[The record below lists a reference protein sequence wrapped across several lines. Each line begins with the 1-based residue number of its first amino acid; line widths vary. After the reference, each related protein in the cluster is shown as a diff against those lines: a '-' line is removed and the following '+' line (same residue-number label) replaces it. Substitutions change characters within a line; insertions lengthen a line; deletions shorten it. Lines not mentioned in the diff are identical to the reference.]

1 MLLYERYFGGT
12 LSEKMLGVH
21 RNEYIVSTMCG
32 GYVKGFD
39 CYAERVTKRIDESLA
54 RFSDLVISA
63 SPLAMGLQTENGP
76 PEWHPASPELKIA
89 MQYSWSNK
97 DISSTLIGMNSARQ
111 FTRSTLSVNLTTKRV
126 LSVNLAAKMATAKVM
141 SAGTSTATSCSLLKR
156 PFFSLNKKVPN
167 LNNNLR
173 FNTTTK
179 RVSKRS
185 FSCKSIYNPS
195 VQIKELG
202 QPETL
207 DYRVYFLDNSGKKV
221 SPWHD
226 IPLHLGDGVFN
237 FVVEIPK
244 ESSAKMEIA
253 TDEQFTP
260 IKQDTKKGKL
270 RYYPYNINWNYGLL
284 PQTWEDP
291 SFANAEVEGA
301 FGDNDPVDVVE
312 IGERRGKIGEIL
324 KVKPLAAL
332 AMIDEGEL
340 DWKIVAISLD
350 DPRASLVNDVN
361 DVEKHFPG
369 TITAIRDWF
378 RDYKIP
384 DGKPA
389 NKFGLGNEAASKD
402 YALKV
407 ITEANESWAK
417 LIKRSIP
424 AGELSLV

>member
-1 MLLYERYFGGT
+1 
-12 LSEKMLGVH
+12 
-21 RNEYIVSTMCG
+21 
-32 GYVKGFD
+32 
-39 CYAERVTKRIDESLA
+39 
-54 RFSDLVISA
+54 
-63 SPLAMGLQTENGP
+63 
-76 PEWHPASPELKIA
+76 
-89 MQYSWSNK
+89 
-97 DISSTLIGMNSARQ
+97 
-111 FTRSTLSVNLTTKRV
+111 
-126 LSVNLAAKMATAKVM
+126 MATARVM
-141 SAGTSTATSCSLLKR
+141 SAATNTTASCLLLKG
-156 PFFSLNKKVPN
+156 PFFSLNKKALN
-167 LNNNLR
+167 FNNNLR

-179 RVSKRS
+179 RISKRL
-185 FSCKSIYNPS
+185 FSCKSIYNPD
-195 VQIKELG
+195 VQIKEEG

-226 IPLHLGDGVFN
+226 IPLHFGDGAFN

-244 ESSAKMEIA
+244 ESSAKMELA

-350 DPRASLVNDVN
+350 DPRASLVNDVD

-369 TITAIRDWF
+369 TLTAIRDWF

-389 NKFGLGNEAASKD
+389 NRFGLGNKAASKD

-407 ITEANESWAK
+407 ITETNESWAK
-417 LIKRSIP
+417 LVKRSIP

>member
-1 MLLYERYFGGT
+1 M
-12 LSEKMLGVH
+12 
-21 RNEYIVSTMCG
+21 
-32 GYVKGFD
+32 
-39 CYAERVTKRIDESLA
+39 AA
-54 RFSDLVISA
+54 A
-63 SPLAMGLQTENGP
+63 
-76 PEWHPASPELKIA
+76 
-89 MQYSWSNK
+89 
-97 DISSTLIGMNSARQ
+97 
-111 FTRSTLSVNLTTKRV
+111 RV
-126 LSVNLAAKMATAKVM
+126 LANA
-141 SAGTSTATSCSLLKR
+141 
-156 PFFSLNKKVPN
+156 
-167 LNNNLR
+167 
-173 FNTTTK
+173 TTTTTTAAAAASCFL
-179 RVSKRS
+179 SKTSFLPKHTLPFNSNFICLSRTFPSSRKS
-185 FSCKSIYNPS
+185 FSCKALYIPE
-195 VQIKELG
+195 VKTKEEG

-207 DYRVYFLDNSGKKV
+207 DYRVFFTDQSGKKV

-237 FVVEIPK
+237 FIVEIPK
-244 ESSAKMEIA
+244 ETSAKMEVA
-253 TDEQFTP
+253 TDELFTP

-291 SFANAEVEGA
+291 SLANSEVEGA

-312 IGERRGKIGEIL
+312 IGQSDRKIGEIL

-350 DPRASLVNDVN
+350 DPKASLVNDID

-369 TITAIRDWF
+369 TLTAIRDWF

-389 NKFGLGNEAASKD
+389 NKFGLGNKPANKD

-407 ITEANESWAK
+407 IEETNKSWAN
-417 LIKRSIP
+417 LVKRSIP
-424 AGELSLV
+424 SGELSLV

>member
-1 MLLYERYFGGT
+1 
-12 LSEKMLGVH
+12 
-21 RNEYIVSTMCG
+21 
-32 GYVKGFD
+32 
-39 CYAERVTKRIDESLA
+39 
-54 RFSDLVISA
+54 
-63 SPLAMGLQTENGP
+63 
-76 PEWHPASPELKIA
+76 
-89 MQYSWSNK
+89 
-97 DISSTLIGMNSARQ
+97 
-111 FTRSTLSVNLTTKRV
+111 
-126 LSVNLAAKMATAKVM
+126 MATARVL
-141 SAGTSTATSCSLLKR
+141 AVA
-156 PFFSLNKKVPN
+156 
-167 LNNNLR
+167 
-173 FNTTTK
+173 NTTGAATASCLLSK
-179 RVSKRS
+179 ATPLFPKHGVSFARRLPSTTRRS
-185 FSCKSIYNPS
+185 FACRAIYNPQ
-195 VQIKELG
+195 VQVKEEG
-202 QPETL
+202 QAETL
-207 DYRVYFLDNSGKKV
+207 DYRVFFLDGSGKKV

-244 ESSAKMEIA
+244 ESSAKMEVA
-253 TDEQFTP
+253 TDEQHTP

-291 SFANAEVEGA
+291 SFANSEVEGA

-312 IGERRGKIGEIL
+312 IGESQRKVGEIL
-324 KVKPLAAL
+324 KVKPLGAL

-350 DPRASLVNDVN
+350 DRKASLVNDVD

-369 TITAIRDWF
+369 TLTAIRDWF

-389 NKFGLGNEAASKD
+389 NKFGLGNKAANKD

-417 LIKRSIP
+417 LVKRSIS